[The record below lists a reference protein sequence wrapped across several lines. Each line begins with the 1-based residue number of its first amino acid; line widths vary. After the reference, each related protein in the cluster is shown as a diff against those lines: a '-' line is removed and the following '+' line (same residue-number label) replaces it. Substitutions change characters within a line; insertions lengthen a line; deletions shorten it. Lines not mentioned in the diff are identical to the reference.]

1 MSEGEKKYKRLSS
14 EFKWGGWW
22 YREIMRVSDVGLYE
36 QFGNGNFQ
44 TCMGFAVVILR
55 KKPTTV
61 LPRGQ
66 SYPAREVFPAP
77 SRFGY
82 DGFFFMPRGRG
93 RQRAETKFRE
103 LVAKRRPG
111 GRTPRPKPQAEER
124 SDGECPTSP
133 FEAKSASG

>member
-1 MSEGEKKYKRLSS
+1 MSGGEKKYKRLPS

-36 QFGNGNFQ
+36 QFGSGSFK
-44 TCMGFAVVILR
+44 TRTGFAVVVLR
-55 KKPTTV
+55 KKTSTV
-61 LPRGQ
+61 LPSGQ
-66 SYPAREVFPAP
+66 SHPTREVFPAP

-82 DGFFFMPRGRG
+82 DGFFFMPKGRG

-103 LVAKRRPG
+103 LVEKRGPG
-111 GRTPRPKPQAEER
+111 VRTPRPKPQVKER
-124 SDGECPTSP
+124 SDGEYPTSP